1 MFSPVSLPGQ
11 TAQSLL
17 RSGQE
22 IDYGG
27 NPDEDDHQ
35 NRLLRKRLR
44 EEPFLLRLAVI
55 TVTE

>member
-22 IDYGG
+22 IDSGG
-27 NPDEDDHQ
+27 NLDGDDHQ
-35 NRLLRKRLR
+35 NRLLIKRLR
-44 EEPFLLRLAVI
+44 EEPFLSGRAVI
-55 TVTE
+55 TVI

>member
-22 IDYGG
+22 IDSGG
-27 NPDEDDHQ
+27 NLDGDDHQ
-35 NRLLRKRLR
+35 NRL
-44 EEPFLLRLAVI
+44 
-55 TVTE
+55 